1 MAAPTVQLADDV
13 MGSRKRRYTIVI
25 MCVSPILI
33 WLLQNPFFPS
43 AMRLM
48 FLAMLL
54 LGLIRWSAAI
64 LLILIQLDLYLTVPA
79 MGAIREPPGLIIA
92 FLTVGLLMLLSRLR
106 SAQELTG
113 IRSAT
118 QLIAAAG
125 TALLNPEAQS
135 SLDRDEDEEHA
146 PASETLWI
154 AVRTFLLVL
163 AAGLLLIMFPEER
176 RSVRQFGLTPT
187 GLRTLQIGLILFTG
201 YIMLT
206 LPLSELRWKRLT
218 PDQAGVYLRSRFAG
232 WLHRDLRA
240 VERRRQKLRKKRTR
254 ELLRQTQIR

>member
-1 MAAPTVQLADDV
+1 
-13 MGSRKRRYTIVI
+13 
-25 MCVSPILI
+25 
-33 WLLQNPFFPS
+33 
-43 AMRLM
+43 M

-92 FLTVGLLMLLSRLR
+92 FLAVVLLMLLSQLR

-118 QLIAAAG
+118 QLLMSAG
-125 TALLNPEAQS
+125 TALRNPETQTS
-135 SLDRDEDEEHA
+135 SDRVEEANHE
-146 PASETLWI
+146 PAFETLSMT
-154 AVRTFLLVL
+154 VRSLLLVL
-163 AAGLLLIMFPEER
+163 AAGLLLITFSEDR
-176 RSVRQFGLTPT
+176 GSVRQIGLTPT
-187 GLRTLQIGLILFTG
+187 GLRTLQIGLVLFTG
-201 YIMLT
+201 YIALT

-218 PDQAGVYLRSRFAG
+218 RAQAGVYLRSRFAS

-240 VERRRQKLRKKRTR
+240 VERRRRNLRKKQARAMLQLKQRT
-254 ELLRQTQIR
+254 

>member
-1 MAAPTVQLADDV
+1 
-13 MGSRKRRYTIVI
+13 

-64 LLILIQLDLYLTVPA
+64 LLIFIQLDLYLSVPA

-92 FLTVGLLMLLSRLR
+92 FLAVVLLMLLSRLR

-118 QLIAAAG
+118 QLLAAAG

-135 SLDRDEDEEHA
+135 SLDHNEEA
-146 PASETLWI
+146 DDATATETLWI
-154 AVRTFLLVL
+154 AIRTLLLVL
-163 AAGLLLIMFPEER
+163 AAGLLLIMFPEDR
-176 RSVRQFGLTPT
+176 GSVRQFGLTPT

-201 YIMLT
+201 YIALT
-206 LPLSELRWKRLT
+206 LPLNELRWKRLT
-218 PDQAGVYLRSRFAG
+218 PAQAGVYLRSRFAG

-240 VERRRQKLRKKRTR
+240 VERRRRKIRKQRAH
-254 ELLRQTQIR
+254 ELLRLKHRR